1 MTYKFRRWVTI
12 AVEIEVEAD
21 SEAEARLKAERL
33 LENENTADM
42 ETESSG
48 FDLVESA
55 YQ

>member
-12 AVEIEVEAD
+12 ADEIEVEAD
-21 SEAEARLKAERL
+21 SEVEARLKAERL
-33 LENENTADM
+33 LEDENTADM

-48 FDLVESA
+48 LDLMEST